1 MWLIDG
7 NWNIIGRSQLYPEHF
22 RSLRFYY
29 IVNALAK
36 NSSDFTFTL
45 AIAIVIVVASK

>member
-22 RSLRFYY
+22 RSLRLYY

-36 NSSDFTFTL
+36 NSTDFTL